1 MQTLTHALSA
11 ILVTVALFPAS
22 ARAGEK
28 PLYDQTFFE
37 PCAEVVTPHIP
48 WFKPLQGR
56 KPKVLFITHRN
67 AMREV
72 IELAQRLDG
81 EIVSA
86 DSRYLYRGMDIGTAK
101 PNLEERARVPHYLID
116 IANPDETI
124 SLAVFQ
130 KKAKDIIVDIH
141 TRGKLPFLVGGTG
154 QYVRA
159 VTQGWTPPE
168 VIADEKLRAELGR
181 IASMEE
187 KGPHWLHARLQFL
200 DPEAAAKIDARNV
213 RRTIRAL
220 EVILTTGRKFSK
232 QRGQSN
238 SPYHLITIGL
248 TRPRAEL
255 YERVDQ
261 RIDAMFENGFVDEVK
276 GLLAAPRGYSPTLPS
291 MSAIG
296 YRECIRVVNDQ
307 WSVEQAKVEIRRATR
322 IFVRRQ
328 ANWFKESDPNIM
340 WFRVQAG
347 IQNEI
352 MEYIQQNIAAGND
365 GRSDETAEDS
375 G

>member
-1 MQTLTHALSA
+1 
-11 ILVTVALFPAS
+11 
-22 ARAGEK
+22 
-28 PLYDQTFFE
+28 
-37 PCAEVVTPHIP
+37 
-48 WFKPLQGR
+48 
-56 KPKVLFITHRN
+56 
-67 AMREV
+67 
-72 IELAQRLDG
+72 
-81 EIVSA
+81 
-86 DSRYLYRGMDIGTAK
+86 
-101 PNLEERARVPHYLID
+101 
-116 IANPDETI
+116 
-124 SLAVFQ
+124 
-130 KKAKDIIVDIH
+130 
-141 TRGKLPFLVGGTG
+141 
-154 QYVRA
+154 
-159 VTQGWTPPE
+159 
-168 VIADEKLRAELGR
+168 
-181 IASMEE
+181 MEE

-328 ANWFKESDPNIM
+328 ANWFKESEPNIM
-340 WFRVQAG
+340 WIRVQAG

-365 GRSDETAEDS
+365 GRSNETAGDS
-375 G
+375 V